1 MSYFDIS
8 INDLANSDTIATAIA
23 GNAVPKNGINI
34 LSTSAAA
41 RGYADQTLS
50 SSDLVSASSGKDLL
64 AGGVYGNMYR
74 INMMRESLSSL
85 SSTILGSEDANLQ
98 IGSSSE
104 LDSSGNP
111 VMLTRRQCRT
121 VDNRK
126 WPFGQKLQRR
136 GAIRF

>member
-23 GNAVPKNGINI
+23 GNTVPKNGINI

-85 SSTILGSEDANLQ
+85 SSTILGSEDTNLQ
-98 IGSSSE
+98 IYSSSE
-104 LDSSGNP
+104 LDSE
-111 VMLTRRQCRT
+111 R
-121 VDNRK
+121 
-126 WPFGQKLQRR
+126 
-136 GAIRF
+136 